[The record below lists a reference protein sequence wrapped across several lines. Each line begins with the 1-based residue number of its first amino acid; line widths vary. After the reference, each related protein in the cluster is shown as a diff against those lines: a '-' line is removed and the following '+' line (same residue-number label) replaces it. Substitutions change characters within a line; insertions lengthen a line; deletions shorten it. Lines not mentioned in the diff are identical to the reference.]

1 MEDQHGDQTPGSTP
15 DNPVNIDTEEAPIYA
30 NGSVAGTPLDLA
42 EGEDDTTCLIC
53 LEVRH
58 EGLLCNKVQQ
68 CCRAQSHRACY
79 FPWMKA
85 QQERFHSVSCPN
97 CRVIDLETVT

>member
-42 EGEDDTTCLIC
+42 EGEDDATCLIC

-58 EGLLCNKVQQ
+58 EGLLCNKVQP
-68 CCRAQSHRACY
+68 CCGAQSHRACY
-79 FPWMKA
+79 FPWMEV

-97 CRVIDLETVT
+97 CRIIMI